1 MGIMEVFDDTFSFHL
16 PDEPSTPR
24 TTTRHR
30 RHSRHIRDRGAM
42 SAAWVLIPLLVPP
55 IAALVAH
62 FVLASREVPPA
73 LAIGLNALCPGA
85 GLAAAGR
92 PTLETVLGVLMAQ
105 ASLVIA
111 GTMGS
116 IGYFVPFMVVGG
128 FWASIYTPHNPL
140 AVANG
145 ALDAVSRSVPEPPSA
160 MQQGRSNGS
169 SITPKP
175 SKTND
180 DTDETVSG
188 YAVEVRCTECGANVS
203 VPVLQHMAHCG
214 FCGSD
219 HLLAGQEE
227 TLYLTLPEK
236 TPTETELKEALLDHF
251 RYQHYLRLFQ
261 ASVPM
266 IQAAATDA
274 TASGA
279 LVTRPEAEAA
289 AAAAEAMVA
298 KKADA
303 YRAKLA
309 RQLQLGRTR
318 RFLSPYR
325 HGMGT
330 LYQAGF
336 GRRKEGQEKVL
347 RFKIATIEASAAS
360 SSVLNLPEMGK
371 LTYLRA
377 LRPAADCVSGERS
390 LALDLDEEVLKRAF
404 GRLDRKQLDRSIAT
418 IRLGSRFIREVSAV
432 VWRPWWIVEVSGPR
446 IHETYLVDSASG
458 SVIGAAPTIDDD
470 TLTELPESAR
480 DPGHGLHF
488 IPMECPTCGHEFAF
502 DSDAVVHF
510 CHNCHRVCRVS
521 GHRKD
526 NVEYSRA
533 GTIEEGSDL
542 VPFWLFPL
550 RIRTA
555 GGELITDLAHL
566 KDGIDGTLDQIGEDA
581 PVRQHGLYVPAIR
594 CINSKLMGSAFN
606 RLFDHTV
613 RQRFRILHERW
624 PLDVKP
630 RPWTIHLDEAEARN
644 LVPLFLANAFGRR
657 DLARVNVSQIADR
670 LFDATQEDE
679 GRLVYLPIPKVVT
692 NPFRRY
698 VGRFRGRALRKAT
711 KGG

>member
-1 MGIMEVFDDTFSFHL
+1 M
-16 PDEPSTPR
+16 ST
-24 TTTRHR
+24 
-30 RHSRHIRDRGAM
+30 
-42 SAAWVLIPLLVPP
+42 AWVLIPLLGPP

-62 FVLASREVPPA
+62 FVFASRAVPPA
-73 LAIGLNALCPGA
+73 AAIGLNALCPGA

-92 PTLETVLGVLMAQ
+92 PTLETALGVLMAQ
-105 ASLVIA
+105 ASLLIA

-116 IGYFVPFMVVGG
+116 LGYFVPFMVIGG
-128 FWASIYTPHNPL
+128 IWASIYTPHNPL
-140 AVANG
+140 AVVSG
-145 ALDAVSRSVPEPPSA
+145 ALDTFSRSVPESPVA
-160 MQQGRSNGS
+160 TKQGGPNSP

-175 SKTND
+175 SKS
-180 DTDETVSG
+180 DEESDEVASG
-188 YAVEVRCTECGANVS
+188 YAVEVRCTECGADVS

-236 TPTETELKEALLDHF
+236 TPTEAELKEALLDHY

-266 IQAAATDA
+266 VQAAVTDA

-279 LVTRPEAEAA
+279 LVNRPEVEAA

-303 YRAKLA
+303 FRAKLA
-309 RQLQLGRTR
+309 RQLHLGRTR

-336 GRRKEGQEKVL
+336 GRRKEDQEKTL
-347 RFKIATIEASAAS
+347 RFKIATIEASAES
-360 SSVLNLPEMGK
+360 SSVLKLPEMGK
-371 LTYLRA
+371 LTYLKA
-377 LRPAADCVSGERS
+377 LRPAADCILGERS
-390 LALDLDEEVLKRAF
+390 LALDLDEKVLKRAF

-446 IHETYLVDSASG
+446 IHETLLVDSASG
-458 SVIGAAPTIDDD
+458 SVIGPAPTFDDEI
-470 TLTELPESAR
+470 LTELPEPAR
-480 DPGHGLHF
+480 DPGRGLHF
-488 IPMECPTCGHEFAF
+488 IPMECPTCGDEFAF

-521 GHRKD
+521 GHRKEI
-526 NVEYSRA
+526 VEYSRA
-533 GTIEEGSDL
+533 ETMENGFDL

-594 CINSKLMGSAFN
+594 CINSKLMGNAFN

-613 RQRFRILHERW
+613 RQRYRILHERW
-624 PLDVKP
+624 PLDDKP
-630 RPWTIHLDEAEARN
+630 TPWTIHLDEAESRN
-644 LVPLFLANAFGRR
+644 LAPLYLANAFGRR
-657 DLARVNVSQIADR
+657 DLARVNVSQVADR
-670 LFDATQEDE
+670 LFDATQESE
-679 GRLVYLPIPKVVT
+679 GRLVYLPIPEVVT

-698 VGRFRGRALRKAT
+698 VGRFRGQAMRKAT